1 MNVSQILFSLGGE
14 NNTSTKIFYFV
25 KIPFTFRDF
34 LFLTSYKSQK
44 YCGEFEKL
52 RESQARAM
60 EERKYL
66 ELTDDEMDIWLKLTP
81 STSTRGKDSD

>member
-1 MNVSQILFSLGGE
+1 M
-14 NNTSTKIFYFV
+14 
-25 KIPFTFRDF
+25 
-34 LFLTSYKSQK
+34 FLTSFKSQK

-81 STSTRGKDSD
+81 STLTRGRKVS